1 MIEDCETVSPT
12 ELEELKT
19 DAQRYRW
26 LRNYR
31 PGLIL
36 DMLEDDE
43 ITNEQWSLDLD
54 QAIDA
59 AMLLPDASEGAR
71 KE

>member
-1 MIEDCETVSPT
+1 MA
-12 ELEELKT
+12 

-54 QAIDA
+54 QAIDLA
-59 AMLLPDASEGAR
+59 LAR
-71 KE
+71 TGKETGI